1 LGYTKKLKI
10 PNVIQEV
17 KYIQAISKF
26 MIEIKTNSRV
36 EIIDITAEVQKEV
49 ERSGVKD
56 GIALVYTKHTTT
68 AIIINENESGLKE
81 DILNALE
88 RLIPRGAG
96 YLHDRIDDNADSH
109 LRAILLG
116 NSVVVPVVNGRL
128 DLGTWQRIMFIELDG
143 PRVRR
148 VVVKV
153 IEG

>member
-1 LGYTKKLKI
+1 
-10 PNVIQEV
+10 
-17 KYIQAISKF
+17 
-26 MIEIKTNSRV
+26 MIEIKTSKKI
-36 EIIDITAEVQKEV
+36 EIVDITDKVREIV
-49 ERSGVKD
+49 EKHDVTD
-56 GIALVYTKHTTT
+56 GIVVVYTKHTTT

-81 DILNALE
+81 DIISILE
-88 RLIPRGAG
+88 KLVPSRAG
-96 YLHDRIDDNADSH
+96 YMHDRIDNNADSH

-116 NSVVVPVVNGRL
+116 NSVVVPITNGRL